1 MLSYHIIIFHWFRG
15 GIYMKQTNHIIKLV
29 AAALMAALTFVVTK
43 SVQIPIPFA
52 NIGYVHPG
60 DSFVFLS
67 GIILGPVYG
76 GLAAGIGSMFAD
88 LLSPYAVYAFPTLII
103 KLLAAMVAFFAYRYI
118 RIHSVLLSGALSA
131 IIVAL
136 GYFICDT
143 FFTGSYATAAIGV
156 PFNLV
161 QSIVGTIIAFLL
173 LPLLKKVPQIRAMLE
188 PDKTA

>member
-1 MLSYHIIIFHWFRG
+1 MNRSTHLIRLI
-15 GIYMKQTNHIIKLV
+15 T
-29 AAALMAALTFVVTK
+29 AALMAALTFVVTK

-60 DSFVFLS
+60 DSFVLLS

-88 LLSPYAVYAFPTLII
+88 LMSPYAAYAIPTLII
-103 KLLAAMVAFFAYRYI
+103 KLLTAAVASCAYRYF
-118 RIHSVLLSGALSA
+118 RVRSVLICGGLGT

-161 QSIVGTIIAFLL
+161 QSIVGTILAFLL
-173 LPLLKKVPQIRAMLE
+173 LPLLRKVPQIKVMF
-188 PDKTA
+188 DK